1 MTPEEIAQLRR
12 AYEYEHPN
20 VSQTP
25 ESYERGFQNW
35 LARNNYQEQPQRR
48 EIKKGQYISPDELKF
63 RQAVIDKYYIDNPQ
77 NRARYRTETRYNQ
90 DEGFQK
96 KHPIANAW
104 YNIFKPVAGPTG
116 GAVPINT
123 QLPEMDYQDP
133 RVQYEGMQYQVP
145 GPVTDGLNLPRELAY
160 NPTMDNARLLL
171 NMENERMQANRLR
184 NNIGR
189 DVNKLQVPGLPEWYR
204 NIVRNDARAME
215 QRIRDLGEQQ

>member
-1 MTPEEIAQLRR
+1 MVDYNANYLKALNRAKAGQTSGPEVYARINGDPGMQMMNVSNLTPEQIEQAEIIKQYGVPYKL
-12 AYEYEHPN
+12 
-20 VSQTP
+20 QTP
-25 ESYERGFQNW
+25 TQTQLDSQK
-35 LARNNYQEQPQRR
+35 AQ
-48 EIKKGQYISPDELKF
+48 KGLNKF
-63 RQAVIDKYYIDNPQ
+63 FSTFMGRDWMNRYY
-77 NRARYRTETRYNQ
+77 
-90 DEGFQK
+90 
-96 KHPIANAW
+96 
-104 YNIFKPVAGPTG
+104 GPTG

-123 QLPEMDYQDP
+123 QMPEMDYQDP

-160 NPTMDNARLLL
+160 NPTIDNARLLL

-184 NNIGR
+184 NDIGR

>member
-1 MTPEEIAQLRR
+1 MDIASINKQAL
-12 AYEYEHPN
+12 AQTYYILNNFDDNTKNKVPN
-20 VSQTP
+20 SLFNT
-25 ESYERGFQNW
+25 
-35 LARNNYQEQPQRR
+35 
-48 EIKKGQYISPDELKF
+48 IKENM
-63 RQAVIDKYYIDNPQ
+63 DKYYIDNPQ

-171 NMENERMQANRLR
+171 NMENERTQANRLR